1 MTKVY
6 RASPIRLRATQA
18 ELQQRERFLID
29 YATEHY
35 PVTVRQLFYAA
46 TVAGLVGIEKN
57 ENGYRKIQNQI
68 LKLRQSGR
76 LAYNLIADHTRW
88 MRKSQTYGSVA
99 DAVIAMSQSYRKALW
114 ADSDYNV
121 EVWLE
126 KDALA
131 GAINSVTDEYD
142 VPLMVTKGFCSE
154 TFAYEAAQL
163 HAESDKRCVILYLG
177 DFDRAGVDAMHSL
190 HSKLRAFADESGA
203 DMHFIE
209 LGVTPEQIEDW
220 NLPTREPKRQSAADK
235 KWPHSFACELDAIPP
250 NYLRDLVLERRGRTS
265 VTSYT
270 AILMMDMTAKCYLA
284 GVIDTETNT
293 AHVRSLSAR

>member
-1 MTKVY
+1 M
-6 RASPIRLRATQA
+6 
-18 ELQQRERFLID
+18 
-29 YATEHY
+29 
-35 PVTVRQLFYAA
+35 
-46 TVAGLVGIEKN
+46 AGLVGIEKN
-57 ENGYRKIQNQI
+57 ENGYRKIQSQI

-76 LAYNLIADHTRW
+76 LAYNLIADHSRW

-114 ADSDYNV
+114 ADSDFNV

-154 TFAYEAAQL
+154 TFAYEAAQI

-177 DFDRAGVDAMHSL
+177 DFDRAGVDAMQSL

-203 DMHFIE
+203 DMDFIG
-209 LGVTPEQIEDW
+209 LGVTPEQVEEW

-250 NYLRDLVLERRGRTS
+250 NYLRGLVKE
-265 VTSYT
+265 
-270 AILMMDMTAKCYLA
+270 AISRYMP
-284 GVIDTETNT
+284 TEELLQLLIIEQ
-293 AHVRSLSAR
+293 REKQQFREIFEF